1 MNGLDGENGLPVDA
15 DVVFVGAGHNALVAA
30 AYLVAAGRSVCL
42 LERMPHPGGWVQTAE
57 LGAPGFRHDLYSSL
71 HPAFVGGQSWA
82 ELAPDLSR
90 HGLEYV
96 TAPLAT
102 ASSFPDGRSAV
113 APVDAEAFAVE
124 LERLG
129 ETGGWNAL
137 FAQAGP
143 HLPALLALLDDGL
156 DGPQAQATLVG
167 LLRDGRDG
175 ALPFGR
181 LLAGTAVDLVRSH
194 FHSEELR
201 LLAAPWPLHL
211 GAGPEDPASALWAMF
226 ALAALAGGNP
236 TPVGGSGRLT
246 DALVGLVTERGGDVH
261 TNVEVDEIVVR
272 DGRAAGVRTVAG
284 HTVDAN
290 EAVIASMTPD
300 QLYGRLLRSVP
311 GVPDGV
317 RKQAAGYR
325 YKRGCFQIN
334 LALSARPRFQDSR
347 LDAGGGLNLGRG
359 LDALVTSVRQA
370 EAGFLPEHPTIAWH
384 EPTAVDPTRA
394 PAGRAVV
401 RLQVL
406 DVPHTPRGDAAG
418 TSHGTNGWDP
428 ASAEAFADRVV
439 AEAEL
444 HAPGLEGLVIERH
457 LTTPADLA
465 KASRNAGPGDHA
477 AGENSL
483 VQAFTERPIAAHTG
497 GYRTAVPGAWLIGAA
512 TWPGPGVN
520 GASGRAVARALIG
533 AGRRTPRATVQL
545 SH

>member
-1 MNGLDGENGLPVDA
+1 MSDQEGLPQQA

-30 AYLVAAGRSVCL
+30 AYLAGAGRSVCL

-57 LGAPGFRHDLYSSL
+57 LGAAGFHHDLYSAA
-71 HPAFVGGQSWA
+71 HPAFVRGPAWA

-96 TAPLAT
+96 TAPLST
-102 ASSFPDGRSAV
+102 ASSLSDGRAAI
-113 APVDAEAFAVE
+113 APVDADSFAIE

-129 ETGGWNAL
+129 EKAGWDAL
-137 FAQAGP
+137 FAAAGP
-143 HLPALLALLDDGL
+143 ALSALPELLADGLQDPDAQVSYVALLRG
-156 DGPQAQATLVG
+156 
-167 LLRDGRDG
+167 GRDG
-175 ALPFGR
+175 ALPFSQ
-181 LLAGTAVDLVRSH
+181 LLARSAVDLVRGY
-194 FHSEELR
+194 FHTEEFR
-201 LLAAPWPLHL
+201 ALAAPWPLHL

-226 ALAALAGGNP
+226 ALAALVDGNP

-246 DALVGLVTERGGDVH
+246 DSLVGLVTERGGDVH

-272 DGRAAGVRTVAG
+272 DGRAAGVRTLAG
-284 HTVDAN
+284 HTVEAT
-290 EAVIASMTPD
+290 EAVIASTTPD

-317 RKQAAGYR
+317 RKQAASYR

-334 LALSARPRFQDSR
+334 LALSARPRFHDSR
-347 LDAGGGLNLGRG
+347 LDAGGALNLTRG
-359 LDALVTSVRQA
+359 LDTLITSVREA
-370 EAGFLPEHPTIAWH
+370 EAGLLPKHPSIAWH

-406 DVPHTPRGDAAG
+406 DAPHTPRGDAGG

-428 ASAEAFADRVV
+428 ASAEAFADRVM

-444 HAPGLEGLVIERH
+444 HAPGLEGLVLERH
-457 LTTPADLA
+457 LTTPSDLA
-465 KASRNAGPGDHA
+465 KASPNAGPGDHA

-483 VQAFTERPIAAHTG
+483 VQALTERPIPAHAGTH
-497 GYRTAVPGAWLIGAA
+497 RTAVPRLWLIGAA
-512 TWPGPGVN
+512 TWPGPGVT
-520 GASGRAVARALIG
+520 GTSGRAVARELIG
-533 AGRRTPRATVQL
+533 TTAYATL
-545 SH
+545 TY